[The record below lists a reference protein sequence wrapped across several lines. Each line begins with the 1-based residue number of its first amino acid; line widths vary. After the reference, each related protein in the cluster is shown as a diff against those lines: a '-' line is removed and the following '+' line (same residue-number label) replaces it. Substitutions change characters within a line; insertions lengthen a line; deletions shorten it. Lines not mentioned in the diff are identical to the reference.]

1 MTTVLLTG
9 FEPFGGESV
18 NPSWEAVSRFAARP
32 PMPGVEVHTAL
43 LPCVYGASVTA
54 LRTAVV
60 EHRPDVVIGFG
71 QAGGRFGVT
80 PELIAVNLDD
90 APISDNAG
98 NAPLDA
104 AIAADGPLAYRSGLP
119 VKAIVAAL
127 HDAGIPASVS
137 HTAGTYICNHVF
149 YAAMHLV
156 ATEEPRVRAGFVHVP
171 FATEQVVDKPT
182 APSLSMDALTE
193 AVGIVLA
200 TTVATGADLA
210 VTAGAVS

>member
-1 MTTVLLTG
+1 VTTVLLTG

-18 NPSWEAVSRFAARP
+18 NPSWQAVSRFAARP
-32 PMPGVEVHTAL
+32 PTPGLDVRTAL
-43 LPCVYGASVTA
+43 LPCVYGASATA
-54 LRTAVV
+54 LRAAVA
-60 EHRPDVVIGFG
+60 EHRPDVVVGFG

-90 APISDNAG
+90 APVPDNAG
-98 NAPLDA
+98 GSPVDAP
-104 AIAADGPLAYRSGLP
+104 IAADGPLAYRTGLP

-127 HDAGIPASVS
+127 HEAGIPASVS

-156 ATEEPRVRAGFVHVP
+156 ATEAPGLRAGFVHVP
-171 FATEQVVDKPT
+171 FATGQVVDKPT
-182 APSLSMDALTE
+182 QPSLALETITD
-193 AVGIVLA
+193 AVGIVVA